1 MKREYS
7 IYRTLTFLA
16 RQRVAL
22 VLQPGNVW
30 VIEKAMPDTEQNRE
44 NIQTCL
50 MRGWIEMLQ
59 ESVPSGNLKADGTL
73 PDGKFFEGTK
83 TIYRLTD
90 SGWNAIHRTH
100 VMVLLS
106 IIVSLLGVAIT
117 LMGVKP

>member
-7 IYRTLTFLA
+7 IYQTLRLLA
-16 RQRVAL
+16 RQRVGI

-30 VIEKAMPDTEQNRE
+30 VIEKAMPHTEQNNE

-50 MRGWIEMLQ
+50 MRGWVEVLH
-59 ESVPSGNLKADGTL
+59 ESIPTGKLNVDGL
-73 PDGKFFEGTK
+73 PDGRGFDGVE

-100 VMVLLS
+100 VMVLLG
-106 IIVSLLGVAIT
+106 IVVSLMSVAIT
-117 LMGVKP
+117 LLSIRP

>member
-1 MKREYS
+1 MA
-7 IYRTLTFLA
+7 I
-16 RQRVAL
+16 

-50 MRGWIEMLQ
+50 MRGWIEVLQ
-59 ESVPSGNLKADGTL
+59 ESVPSGKLKADGSL
-73 PDGKFFEGTK
+73 PDSKVFDGTK

-100 VMVLLS
+100 VIGFLS
-106 IIVSLLGVAIT
+106 AIISLIGVAIT
-117 LMGVKP
+117 LIGLKL